1 MLILAETDISVSC
14 VGKGQFIRWYLNGWH
29 YLFLEQG
36 SESQVVEGT
45 EALPSSYS
53 RLALQAYGLKEGD
66 LRAAKTVAFAPSLD
80 LLTVDGWKNAILE
93 SGSVETKRTGASLYP
108 ISLTVNVFGKVA
120 DYSPVAEVVPPLTD
134 LTDLDI
140 LRQIRAANP
149 TSQLPEIWLDSE
161 DPYTQWE
168 GVDWESDR
176 VVQLYIADCQIIS
189 LDNIGKLSALTY
201 LSCDRNNLTSLNVS
215 GLSALTYLSCSRNN
229 ITSLNVSELAALF
242 QLICTGNSLTFLDV
256 SGLTGL
262 YQIYCDNNNITSL
275 NVSGADVLGH
285 LYCNNNQLTSIP
297 SLTSKGTVIGYNFT
311 RNNLPTAELDR
322 FRAMG
327 FTDES
332 RLLPQNP

>member
-1 MLILAETDISVSC
+1 MLVLAETDISVSC

-120 DYSPVAEVVPPLTD
+120 DYSPVAEAVPPLTD
-134 LTDLDI
+134 LDY
-140 LRQIRAANP
+140 LRQIRDANP
-149 TSQLPEIWLDSE
+149 NSRLPSLWLDSE

-168 GVDWESDR
+168 GVEWVTASGQKY
-176 VVQLYIADCQIIS
+176 VTQLIIYNMGIVNINNINKLINITNLY
-189 LDNIGKLSALTY
+189 LDNNVGITAADLSGMYKLEIAQIRYTNLNTIN
-201 LSCDRNNLTSLNVS
+201 LSGCTKLNNLQLRNNKLTSL
-215 GLSALTYLSCSRNN
+215 T
-229 ITSLNVSELAALF
+229 T
-242 QLICTGNSLTFLDV
+242 
-256 SGLTGL
+256 
-262 YQIYCDNNNITSL
+262 
-275 NVSGADVLGH
+275 
-285 LYCNNNQLTSIP
+285 
-297 SLTSKGTVIGYNFT
+297 LTSKGLLAYFDCVY
-311 RNNLPTAELDR
+311 NNLPISETNRLIAL
-322 FRAMG
+322 G
-327 FTDES
+327 FDS
-332 RLLPQNP
+332 DKILPQNP

>member
-1 MLILAETDISVSC
+1 MLVLAETDIRVSC

-120 DYSPVAEVVPPLTD
+120 DYSPVAEVVPPLS
-134 LTDLDI
+134 DLDI
-140 LRQIRAANP
+140 LRQIRDAN
-149 TSQLPEIWLDSE
+149 
-161 DPYTQWE
+161 
-168 GVDWESDR
+168 
-176 VVQLYIADCQIIS
+176 
-189 LDNIGKLSALTY
+189 
-201 LSCDRNNLTSLNVS
+201 
-215 GLSALTYLSCSRNN
+215 
-229 ITSLNVSELAALF
+229 
-242 QLICTGNSLTFLDV
+242 
-256 SGLTGL
+256 
-262 YQIYCDNNNITSL
+262 
-275 NVSGADVLGH
+275 
-285 LYCNNNQLTSIP
+285 
-297 SLTSKGTVIGYNFT
+297 
-311 RNNLPTAELDR
+311 PTAELDR

-327 FTDES
+327 FTNES

>member
-66 LRAAKTVAFAPSLD
+66 LGAAKTVAFAPSLD

-134 LTDLDI
+134 LDY
-140 LRQIRAANP
+140 LRLIRDANP
-149 TSQLPEIWLDSE
+149 TSQLPTLWLDSE

-168 GVDWESDR
+168 GARFNGDFVDQLSIYSRGINVMPNVNRLKKLLRLDCYYNAIPNLNLESMPSLLILVAHDNNIEEINLQGSGNIQAIR
-176 VVQLYIADCQIIS
+176 VENNFIQSLNLAGKRNLSIINASNNRLLYIDVQGA
-189 LDNIGKLSALTY
+189 
-201 LSCDRNNLTSLNVS
+201 S
-215 GLSALTYLSCSRNN
+215 G
-229 ITSLNVSELAALF
+229 ITNFLIPHNRLA
-242 QLICTGNSLTFLDV
+242 SV
-256 SGLTGL
+256 
-262 YQIYCDNNNITSL
+262 
-275 NVSGADVLGH
+275 
-285 LYCNNNQLTSIP
+285 P
-297 SLTSKGTVIGYNFT
+297 SLVARGAIVDYDFRYNNF
-311 RNNLPTAELDR
+311 PTAELNR

>member
-1 MLILAETDISVSC
+1 MLILAETDISVSR

-80 LLTVDGWKNAILE
+80 LLTVDGWRNAILE

-134 LTDLDI
+134 LDI

-149 TSQLPEIWLDSE
+149 TSQLPALWLDSE

-168 GVDWESDR
+168 GVGWTADKTEVFTLDIGSR
-176 VVQLYIADCQIIS
+176 AITVLPNINKLKSLTRIQCPVNNIAT
-189 LDNIGKLSALTY
+189 LDLSNMPALGY
-201 LSCDRNNLTSLNVS
+201 VNAGVNNLSFVNLDGTPEIYQLQLWSNRLTDVNLTLIQDKLRVLELDLNL
-215 GLSALTYLSCSRNN
+215 LSW
-229 ITSLNVSELAALF
+229 VP
-242 QLICTGNSLTFLDV
+242 SLTFKNTWYTYYDFR
-256 SGLTGL
+256 
-262 YQIYCDNNNITSL
+262 YNN
-275 NVSGADVLGH
+275 
-285 LYCNNNQLTSIP
+285 
-297 SLTSKGTVIGYNFT
+297 F
-311 RNNLPTAELDR
+311 PTAELDR

-327 FTDES
+327 FTNES

>member
-53 RLALQAYGLKEGD
+53 RLALQAYRLKEGD

-120 DYSPVAEVVPPLTD
+120 DYSPVAEVVPPP

-140 LRQIRAANP
+140 LRQIRDANP
-149 TSQLPEIWLDSE
+149 SSQLPSWWSE
-161 DPYTQWE
+161 DKDPYTEW
-168 GVDWESDR
+168 W
-176 VVQLYIADCQIIS
+176 
-189 LDNIGKLSALTY
+189 
-201 LSCDRNNLTSLNVS
+201 
-215 GLSALTYLSCSRNN
+215 
-229 ITSLNVSELAALF
+229 
-242 QLICTGNSLTFLDV
+242 
-256 SGLTGL
+256 
-262 YQIYCDNNNITSL
+262 DNNTGTGAVFGAHPHIQAIAIDYNIVLPDTIDPNRVYLL
-275 NVSGADVLGH
+275 N
-285 LYCNNNQLTSIP
+285 CNSNQLTTLNVTGLTALQYLYCHSNLLTSMP
-297 SLTSKGTVIGYNFT
+297 SLTAKGLITDYDFTNNNF
-311 RNNLPTAELDR
+311 PAAELDR

-327 FTDES
+327 FTNES
-332 RLLPQNP
+332 GLLPQNP